1 MTPAR
6 LHRERMAAL
15 AAAASDAK
23 PVVPA
28 AGGGQPAPTPT
39 QTERTPAM
47 IYRER
52 AAASAIVAAPQE
64 AVAPETRI
72 AAQIALRFTH
82 DLRRLK
88 EIRSI
93 DRKIEAKRAM
103 LPEYAAWIEGLLAA
117 DAGAG
122 EGTVGEVLPTCMVWL
137 IDTGAFDAALDLVPF
152 ILRHKVAMPS
162 RYQRDAATIVV
173 EEIADA
179 AIKVQ
184 NAGNAF
190 PLAVLERVEE
200 LTADLD
206 LHDEVRAKLLK
217 ATGVE
222 LLRAAE
228 DLPAEESSAALE
240 ATLATLR
247 DAQRLN
253 DRIGVKD
260 RIKRADKLLAAAS
273 AAADANTTPPP
284 TTSGSPAAA

>member
-28 AGGGQPAPTPT
+28 AGGGHPAPAAATSVPS
-39 QTERTPAM
+39 ERTPAM

-64 AVAPETRI
+64 AVAPATRV

-122 EGTVGEVLPTCMVWL
+122 EGTVSEVLPTCMVWL

-179 AIKVQ
+179 AIKAQ

-206 LHDEVRAKLLK
+206 LHDEVRAKLRK

-228 DLPAEESSAALE
+228 ELPAEESSAALE

-273 AAADANTTPPP
+273 AGAPNPD
-284 TTSGSPAAA
+284 TSGNPAA

>member
-1 MTPAR
+1 
-6 LHRERMAAL
+6 MAAL
-15 AAAASDAK
+15 AAAAVDPTQVVSSDK
-23 PVVPA
+23 
-28 AGGGQPAPTPT
+28 GGHPSPAPAD
-39 QTERTPAM
+39 RTPAM

-52 AAASAIVAAPQE
+52 AAATAIITAPAGVVPAE
-64 AVAPETRI
+64 NRI
-72 AAQIALRFTH
+72 AAEIALRFTH

-93 DRKIEAKRAM
+93 DRKIEAKREM

-122 EGTVGEVLPTCMVWL
+122 EGTASEVLPTCMVWF
-137 IDTGAFDAALDLVPF
+137 IDIGEFDQALDLVPF
-152 ILRHKVAMPS
+152 IFRHNVAMPS

-179 AIKVQ
+179 ALKRQ

-190 PLAVLERVEE
+190 PLSVLDRVDE
-200 LTADLD
+200 LTGDLD

-217 ATGVE
+217 AIGVE
-222 LLRAAE
+222 QLRAAE
-228 DLPAEESSAALE
+228 ELPAEESRADLE

-253 DRIGVKD
+253 DRVGVKD
-260 RIKRADKLLAAAS
+260 RVKRAERLLAAVS
-273 AAADANTTPPP
+273 AAAAP
-284 TTSGSPAAA
+284 TSDTGGKTAA